1 MELDDGKKAFIS
13 LYVENGFNKEELEKS
28 SSLLWAAYCKANEKK
43 NVIDIDVSTWA
54 INQYLKKYSYLK
66 NGKCKQQDK
75 QEDKSEIVKDGEC
88 REQGKQ
94 KHKFEIVK
102 DGIVYRGDTM
112 TSFGN
117 FIRRH
122 FILVEGL
129 KNIRKVRCAEKIIAG
144 SKLPKRMEDFA
155 KLAHSEGNL
164 IPVPLYFN
172 RERSGVC
179 ADSDYW
185 DITMYCIFKWCHSYD
200 DKYLFELLNRNN
212 TNKNIDESV
221 LKFKKWMDNFNN
233 NWKEFVSLNYLSA
246 FVDQQ
251 SEYWY
256 PKEFWTNHFACN
268 RKIDELS
275 SDEFYKAVDL
285 ICNCIEDRNKNLSNH
300 KS

>member
-13 LYVENGFNKEELEKS
+13 LYVEDGLDKEKLETS
-28 SSLLWAAYCKANEKK
+28 SSYLWAAYCKHNDDNKNNWNEI
-43 NVIDIDVSTWA
+43 VDIDVSEWA

-75 QEDKSEIVKDGEC
+75 QE
-88 REQGKQ
+88 
-94 KHKFEIVK
+94 HKFEIVK

-117 FIRRH
+117 FIRRY

-129 KNIRKVRCAEKIIAG
+129 KNIGKVRCAEKIIAG

-164 IPVPLYFN
+164 IPVPLCFN
-172 RERSGVC
+172 SERSGAY

-185 DITMYCIFKWCHSYD
+185 DIVMYCIFKWCHSYD
-200 DKYLFELLNRNN
+200 DKYLFELLNRYNGN
-212 TNKNIDESV
+212 DHMAESV
-221 LKFKKWMDNFNN
+221 FRFKKWMDNFNN
-233 NWKEFVSLNYLSA
+233 NWKEFVRLNYLGA

-251 SEYWY
+251 SNSWY
-256 PKEFWTNHFACN
+256 PKEFWTNHFAFN

-285 ICNCIEDRNKNLSNH
+285 ICNCIEDRNKNLSI
-300 KS
+300 

>member
-1 MELDDGKKAFIS
+1 MELYDGKKKFIS
-13 LYVENGFNKEELEKS
+13 LYVEDGLDKEKLETS
-28 SSLLWAAYCKANEKK
+28 SSYLWAAYCKHNDDNKK
-43 NVIDIDVSTWA
+43 NWNEIVDIDVSEWA
-54 INQYLKKYSYLK
+54 IKLYLDKYSYLK
-66 NGKCKQQDK
+66 NGEYKKQY
-75 QEDKSEIVKDGEC
+75 EGKS
-88 REQGKQ
+88 

-102 DGIVYRGDTM
+102 DGIVYHGDTM

-117 FIRRH
+117 FIRKY
-122 FILVEGL
+122 FVLTEGL
-129 KNIRKVRCAEKIIAG
+129 KSMSDVGKIECAKKIIAG
-144 SKLPKRMEDFA
+144 SKLQKRMEDFA

-172 RERSGVC
+172 SERSGAW

-185 DITMYCIFKWCHSYD
+185 DIVMYCIFKWCHSYD
-200 DKYLFELLNRNN
+200 DKYLFELLNRYNGN
-212 TNKNIDESV
+212 DHMAESV
-221 LKFKKWMDNFNN
+221 FGFKKWIDNFNN
-233 NWKEFVSLNYLSA
+233 NWKEFVRLNYLGA

-251 SEYWY
+251 SNSWY

>member
-1 MELDDGKKAFIS
+1 MELYDDGKKAFIS
-13 LYVENGFNKEELEKS
+13 LYVEDGLDKEKLETS
-28 SSLLWAAYCKANEKK
+28 SSYLWAAYCKTNEKK
-43 NVIDIDVSTWA
+43 NVIDIDVSEWA
-54 INQYLKKYSYLK
+54 INLYLDKYSYLK
-66 NGKCKQQDK
+66 NGEPRKQ
-75 QEDKSEIVKDGEC
+75 GE
-88 REQGKQ
+88 EEY
-94 KHKFEIVK
+94 KFEIVK

-117 FIRRH
+117 FIRKY
-122 FILVEGL
+122 FVLTEEL
-129 KNIRKVRCAEKIIAG
+129 KSMSRIGKIKCADKIIAG

-164 IPVPLYFN
+164 IPVPLCFN
-172 RERSGVC
+172 AERSGVY

-185 DITMYCIFKWCHSYD
+185 DIVMYCIFKWCHSYD

-221 LKFKKWMDNFNN
+221 LRFKKWMDNFNN
-233 NWKEFVSLNYLSA
+233 NWKEFVRLNYLSA

-251 SEYWY
+251 SKYWY
-256 PKEFWTNHFACN
+256 PKEFWTNHFAFN

-285 ICNCIEDRNKNLSNH
+285 ICNCIEDRNKNLSNQ